1 MAIANAVQRGN
12 LVYVYNEKASLIFT
26 IPSGSGPKDGLKGYT
41 PGSVNVQRGS
51 LIYMYN
57 DKGGL
62 SHTVPG

>member
-41 PGSVNVQRGS
+41 PGSISVQRGS

-57 DKGGL
+57 DKG
-62 SHTVPG
+62 SIAHTVPA

>member
-1 MAIANAVQRGN
+1 MAIANAAQRGG

-41 PGSVNVQRGS
+41 SGGVNVQRGS

-57 DKGGL
+57 DRGSL